1 MNNYSFLF
9 TKINQL
15 QHAYNKNMNNKKTT
29 SIVLTGGGTAGHVM
43 PNLALVSQL
52 KKHFDKILY
61 LGTANGIEKDILKN
75 YPEIEF
81 VEIPAVK
88 FRRTF
93 SLEIFSL
100 PFKLISSIRK
110 TKKILKRLNPDIIF
124 SKGGYVAIP
133 VAISGKK
140 LKIPVISHESDF
152 SMGLANKIIYH
163 YATVMC
169 TSFETTS
176 RKKKMVYTGSPVRP
190 EIFDGQGL
198 KQKQQLGFDSRPVI
212 LVFGGSIGAM
222 AINKLVWNNIQT
234 LSKKYNMIH
243 IVGRG
248 NINDRINIQNYR
260 QFEFVSNMQDFYAM
274 SDIAICRSG
283 ANTVF
288 ELIAT
293 RLPALLIPLPKLE
306 SRGDQIDNARHFEKL
321 GYFRVLEQEDA
332 TNQKFVGEIE
342 NTLAKKDT
350 LKKNMSTSNQS
361 LANKKIVDI
370 IVSNIK
376 T

>member
-1 MNNYSFLF
+1 ME
-9 TKINQL
+9 
-15 QHAYNKNMNNKKTT
+15 NKKSK

-43 PNLALVSQL
+43 PNLALVPEL
-52 KKHFDKILY
+52 KKHFDKIY
-61 LGTANGIEKDILKN
+61 YFGTATGIEKDILKS

-93 SLEIFSL
+93 SFDLFLL

-110 TKKILKRLNPDIIF
+110 TKKVLKGLKPDIIF

-169 TSFETTS
+169 TSFEMQQ
-176 RKKKMVYTGSPVRP
+176 KKSKMICTGSPVRP
-190 EIFDGQGL
+190 EITAGRGKVQ
-198 KQKQQLGFDSRPVI
+198 KQKLGFDSRPVI

-222 AINKLVWNNIQT
+222 AINQLVWNNIQT
-234 LSKKYNMIH
+234 LSKKYNIAH

-248 NINDRINIQNYR
+248 NQNKSINIQNYK
-260 QFEFVSNMQDFYAM
+260 QFEFVSNIQDFFAM
-274 SDIAICRSG
+274 SDIAVCRSG
-283 ANTVF
+283 ANTLF

-306 SRGDQIDNARHFEKL
+306 SRGDQIDNAKYFEKL
-321 GYFRVLEQEDA
+321 GYFRVLEQENA
-332 TNQKFVGEIE
+332 TNQKFVKEIE
-342 NTLAKKDT
+342 ITLYKKDI
-350 LKKNMSTSNQS
+350 LKKNMSNSKESSANQ
-361 LANKKIVDI
+361 KIVDI
-370 IVSNIK
+370 IISNIK

>member
-1 MNNYSFLF
+1 MES
-9 TKINQL
+9 
-15 QHAYNKNMNNKKTT
+15 KKEK

-43 PNLALVSQL
+43 PNLALVPEL
-52 KKHFDKILY
+52 KKHFDKIYY
-61 LGTANGIEKDILKN
+61 LGTKSGIEKDILKK

-93 SLEIFSL
+93 SLEIFAL
-100 PFKLISSIRK
+100 PFKLLKAIAQ
-110 TKKILKRLNPDIIF
+110 TKKILKRINPNVIF

-140 LKIPVISHESDF
+140 LNIPVISHESDI

-169 TSFETTS
+169 TSFETTA
-176 RKKKMVYTGSPVRP
+176 KKKRMVCTGSPVRP
-190 EIFDGQGL
+190 EIMNGEKFATRT
-198 KQKQQLGFDSRPVI
+198 KLGFDSRKML

-222 AINKLVWNNIQT
+222 AINKLVWNNIDALT
-234 LSKKYNMIH
+234 KKYNVAH
-243 IVGRG
+243 IVGKG
-248 NINDRINIQNYR
+248 NINKSINIQNYK
-260 QFEFVSNMQDFYAM
+260 QFEFVSNIQDFFAM
-274 SDIAICRSG
+274 SDIAVCRSG
-283 ANTVF
+283 ANTLF

-306 SRGDQIDNARHFEKL
+306 SRGDQIDNAKYFVKK
-321 GYFRVLEQEDA
+321 GYFVLLEQEQA
-332 TNQKFVGEIE
+332 TNQKFLDMIDLTY
-342 NTLAKKDT
+342 NKKDT
-350 LKKNMSTSNQS
+350 LKKDMSKFNKISANQ
-361 LANKKIVDI
+361 KIVDI
-370 IVSNIK
+370 ILQNVK

>member
-1 MNNYSFLF
+1 ME
-9 TKINQL
+9 
-15 QHAYNKNMNNKKTT
+15 NKKTK

-43 PNLALVSQL
+43 PNLALVPEL
-52 KKHFDKILY
+52 KKYFDKIFY

-75 YPEIEF
+75 YSEIEF

-93 SLEIFSL
+93 SLEIFAL

-110 TKKILKRLNPDIIF
+110 TKKVLKELKPDIIF

-140 LKIPVISHESDF
+140 LKIPVISHESDY

-169 TSFETTS
+169 TSFEMQPQKS
-176 RKKKMVYTGSPVRP
+176 KMVCTGSPVRP
-190 EIFDGQGL
+190 EIMNGQGL
-198 KQKQQLGFDSRPVI
+198 KQKQKLGFDSRPVV

-234 LSKKYNMIH
+234 LSKKYNIAH

-248 NINDRINIQNYR
+248 NINDRINIQNYK
-260 QFEFVSNMQDFYAM
+260 QFEFVSNIQDFFAM
-274 SDIAICRSG
+274 SDIAVCRSG

-321 GYFRVLEQEDA
+321 GYFRVLEQENA
-332 TNQKFVGEIE
+332 TNQKFVAEIE
-342 NTLAKKDT
+342 NTLTKKDI
-350 LKKNMSTSNQS
+350 LKKNMSNSKQSSANQ
-361 LANKKIVDI
+361 KIVDI
-370 IVSNIK
+370 IVSQIK